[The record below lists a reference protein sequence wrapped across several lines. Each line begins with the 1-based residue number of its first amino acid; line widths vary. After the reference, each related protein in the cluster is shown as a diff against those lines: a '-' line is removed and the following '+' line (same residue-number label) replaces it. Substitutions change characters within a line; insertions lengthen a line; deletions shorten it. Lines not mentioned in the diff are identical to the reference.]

1 MTNTVR
7 IEAEIDAAT
16 DNQLESYAANR
27 GQSKA
32 ELVGEA
38 VQRYVDYERCVQE
51 QVRVGLEALEAGD
64 TIPDSEIEEEL
75 HRRRNR

>member
-1 MTNTVR
+1 MTRTVR

-16 DNQLESYAANR
+16 DSQLESYAANR

-32 ELVGEA
+32 ALIGEA
-38 VQRYVDYERCVQE
+38 VQRYVEYERWFQE

-64 TIPDSEIEEEL
+64 TIPDSEIEKEL
-75 HRRRNR
+75 HRRRER